1 MLAEPWVVAVTAAEM
16 RAEDRDRWREQALR
30 HSGGVLLSTCHRV
43 ELYGV
48 GPLPDVDAGVRLHG
62 EPAVDRLFR
71 VAAGLESAV
80 VGEDEVL
87 HQVREGLARAYRDG
101 GLDPRLTRLFEVA
114 IATGRRARAGRP
126 APKTGLA
133 DKAVAWLAEG
143 TELSGRP
150 VLVAG
155 AGVMGRAL
163 VRAVTAAGGEAV
175 TASRDERRAN
185 LDLARAAAMAPEVAA
200 IAVALAGPWQAL
212 AACRAPLPPIADLS
226 SPPAVP
232 ARVRLA
238 MGPRFLDI
246 DRLFERMPVEAAW
259 LERAE
264 GLVAE
269 GRADYLAWLG
279 GREAVDVL
287 KALQERSEE
296 RRRARVERVL
306 RRLPELGETQRQ
318 VVEQLSRQLV
328 KDLLHEPLTTLRADA
343 DGSGE
348 AAARRLFGL

>member
-1 MLAEPWVVAVTAAEM
+1 
-16 RAEDRDRWREQALR
+16 
-30 HSGGVLLSTCHRV
+30 
-43 ELYGV
+43 
-48 GPLPDVDAGVRLHG
+48 VRLHG
-62 EPAVDRLFR
+62 EPAVERLFR

-87 HQVREGLARAYRDG
+87 HQVREAMAEARRDG
-101 GLDPRLTRLFEVA
+101 GLDPRLFRLFEAA

-133 DKAVAWLAEG
+133 SKAVAWLVER
-143 TELSGRP
+143 TELNGRP

-155 AGVMGRAL
+155 AGVMGRAV
-163 VRAVTAAGGEAV
+163 VRALTAAGANV
-175 TASRDERRAN
+175 ITASRDERKAN
-185 LDLARAAAMAPEVAA
+185 LDLERAAGLAPNVAA
-200 IAVALAGPWQAL
+200 IAVALAGPWRAL
-212 AACRAPLPPIADLS
+212 ATVEAPLPPIADLS

-238 MGPRFLDI
+238 LGSRFLDI

-264 GLVAE
+264 GLVVE
-269 GRADYLAWLG
+269 GRSEYLAWLRS
-279 GREAVDVL
+279 RETVEVL
-287 KALQERSEE
+287 RALQERSEE

-306 RRLPELGETQRQ
+306 RGMPELGETQRR

-328 KDLLHEPLTTLRADA
+328 KDLLHEPLTMLRADA

-348 AAARRLFGL
+348 AAARRVFGL